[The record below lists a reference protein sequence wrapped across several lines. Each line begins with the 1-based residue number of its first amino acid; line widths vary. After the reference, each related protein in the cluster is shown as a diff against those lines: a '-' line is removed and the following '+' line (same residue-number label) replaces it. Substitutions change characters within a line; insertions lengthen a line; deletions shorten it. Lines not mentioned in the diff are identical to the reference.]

1 MAGSRLDVADDG
13 ESAAIA
19 PATMAHARVP
29 CRFWMRN
36 DSSMRAR
43 PRHTAWVLC
52 RSESDCALLRAGFT
66 GIFSVLSSL
75 LTLGKAMKILIAD
88 DHRLVIEAV
97 KAKLSEIEA
106 DIEFVLA
113 MSVDELL
120 AGASDDIDLAM
131 IDLNMPGAEGQ
142 AHIDEIRRRHP
153 AVPVIVLSGYE
164 DPAVMRS
171 ALERGVLGFIPKAYS
186 PEVMLSAVRLVLAGG
201 VYVPPMMLSS
211 VPPGVIAGIPGS
223 DAVQRSGAAPG
234 GAQTLEHLR
243 NVLTER
249 QVEVL
254 QLLSQGKPNKLIG
267 RALGISEGTV
277 KIHLAAIFRAL
288 NVRNRTE
295 AVVAAQSLT
304 EA

>member
-1 MAGSRLDVADDG
+1 
-13 ESAAIA
+13 
-19 PATMAHARVP
+19 
-29 CRFWMRN
+29 
-36 DSSMRAR
+36 
-43 PRHTAWVLC
+43 
-52 RSESDCALLRAGFT
+52 
-66 GIFSVLSSL
+66 
-75 LTLGKAMKILIAD
+75 MKILIAD

-97 KAKLSEIEA
+97 KAKLSELQN

-113 MSVDELL
+113 MSVDELF
-120 AGASDDIDLAM
+120 ASAADDIDLAL
-131 IDLNMPGAEGQ
+131 IDLNIPGADGH
-142 AHIDEIRRRHP
+142 AHIDELRRRHP

-164 DPAVMRS
+164 DPAIMR
-171 ALERGVLGFIPKAYS
+171 AVLDRGVLGFIPKAYS

-201 VYVPPMMLSS
+201 AYVPPMLLSGLS
-211 VPPGVIAGIPGS
+211 APTA
-223 DAVQRSGAAPG
+223 AAAPAEAGAEAPGAGRTLAGGNGG
-234 GAQTLEHLR
+234 GAHTLEHLR
-243 NVLTER
+243 KVLTER

-267 RALGISEGTV
+267 RSLGISEGTV

>member
-1 MAGSRLDVADDG
+1 
-13 ESAAIA
+13 
-19 PATMAHARVP
+19 
-29 CRFWMRN
+29 
-36 DSSMRAR
+36 
-43 PRHTAWVLC
+43 
-52 RSESDCALLRAGFT
+52 
-66 GIFSVLSSL
+66 
-75 LTLGKAMKILIAD
+75 MKILIAD

-97 KAKLSEIEA
+97 KAKLSELEPG
-106 DIEFVLA
+106 IEFVLA

-120 AGASDDIDLAM
+120 AGATDDLDLAL
-131 IDLNMPGAEGQ
+131 IDLNMPGADGQ
-142 AHIDEIRRRHP
+142 AHIDDIRRRHP

-164 DPAVMRS
+164 DPAIMRS

-201 VYVPPMMLSS
+201 VYVPPMMLTAL
-211 VPPGVIAGIPGS
+211 PPGLVPGVAGVNAGVPQAATDALARGS
-223 DAVQRSGAAPG
+223 SAG
-234 GAQTLEHLR
+234 GMQTLEHLR

-267 RALGISEGTV
+267 RSLGISEGTV

-295 AVVAAQSLT
+295 AVVAAQALT
-304 EA
+304 EAQQA

>member
-1 MAGSRLDVADDG
+1 
-13 ESAAIA
+13 
-19 PATMAHARVP
+19 
-29 CRFWMRN
+29 
-36 DSSMRAR
+36 
-43 PRHTAWVLC
+43 
-52 RSESDCALLRAGFT
+52 
-66 GIFSVLSSL
+66 
-75 LTLGKAMKILIAD
+75 MKILIAD

-97 KAKLSEIEA
+97 KAKLSELEPGI
-106 DIEFVLA
+106 DFVLS
-113 MSVDELL
+113 MSVSELL
-120 AGASDDIDLAM
+120 ADASDDLDLAV
-131 IDLNMPGAEGQ
+131 IDLNMPGADGQ
-142 AHIDEIRRRHP
+142 SHIDEVRRRHP
-153 AVPVIVLSGYE
+153 AVPLIVLSGTE
-164 DPAVMRS
+164 DPSVMRA

-186 PEVMLSAVRLVLAGG
+186 PEVMLLAVRLVLAGG
-201 VYVPPMMLSS
+201 VYVPPMMLSAL
-211 VPPGVIAGIPGS
+211 PPGIVAG
-223 DAVQRSGAAPG
+223 VPG
-234 GAQTLEHLR
+234 GAAADGAARSGGASSSAHTLEHLR

>member
-1 MAGSRLDVADDG
+1 
-13 ESAAIA
+13 
-19 PATMAHARVP
+19 
-29 CRFWMRN
+29 
-36 DSSMRAR
+36 
-43 PRHTAWVLC
+43 
-52 RSESDCALLRAGFT
+52 
-66 GIFSVLSSL
+66 
-75 LTLGKAMKILIAD
+75 MKILIAD

-97 KAKLSEIEA
+97 KAKLSELEPGM
-106 DIEFVLA
+106 EFVLA

-120 AGASDDIDLAM
+120 AGATDDLDLAL
-131 IDLNMPGAEGQ
+131 IDLNMPGADGQ

-164 DPAVMRS
+164 DPAIMRS

-201 VYVPPMMLSS
+201 VYVPPMMLTAL
-211 VPPGVIAGIPGS
+211 PPGIVAGMAPQATTETLARGGNGGGS
-223 DAVQRSGAAPG
+223 
-234 GAQTLEHLR
+234 QTLEHLR

-267 RALGISEGTV
+267 RSLGISEGTV

-295 AVVAAQSLT
+295 AVVAAQALT
-304 EA
+304 EAQQA

>member
-1 MAGSRLDVADDG
+1 
-13 ESAAIA
+13 
-19 PATMAHARVP
+19 
-29 CRFWMRN
+29 
-36 DSSMRAR
+36 
-43 PRHTAWVLC
+43 
-52 RSESDCALLRAGFT
+52 
-66 GIFSVLSSL
+66 
-75 LTLGKAMKILIAD
+75 MKILIAD

-97 KAKLSEIEA
+97 KAKLSELEPG
-106 DIEFVLA
+106 IEFVLA

-120 AGASDDIDLAM
+120 AGATDELDLAL
-131 IDLNMPGAEGQ
+131 IDLNMPGADGQ

-164 DPAVMRS
+164 DPAIMRS

-201 VYVPPMMLSS
+201 VYVPPMMLTAL
-211 VPPGVIAGIPGS
+211 PPGIVAGVAPTQGS
-223 DAVQRSGAAPG
+223 EARVAGASS
-234 GAQTLEHLR
+234 QTLEHLR
-243 NVLTER
+243 SVLTER

-267 RALGISEGTV
+267 RSLGISEGTV

-295 AVVAAQSLT
+295 AVVAAQALT
-304 EA
+304 EAQQA

>member
-1 MAGSRLDVADDG
+1 
-13 ESAAIA
+13 
-19 PATMAHARVP
+19 
-29 CRFWMRN
+29 
-36 DSSMRAR
+36 
-43 PRHTAWVLC
+43 
-52 RSESDCALLRAGFT
+52 
-66 GIFSVLSSL
+66 
-75 LTLGKAMKILIAD
+75 MKILIAD

-97 KAKLSEIEA
+97 KAKLSELEA

-120 AGASDDIDLAM
+120 AGASDDVDLAM
-131 IDLNMPGAEGQ
+131 IDLNMPGADGQ

-201 VYVPPMMLSS
+201 VYVPPMMLSA
-211 VPPGVIAGIPGS
+211 VPPGVVAGLPPAGAVGGGAPLGS
-223 DAVQRSGAAPG
+223 VAAS
-234 GAQTLEHLR
+234 AQTLEHLR

>member
-1 MAGSRLDVADDG
+1 
-13 ESAAIA
+13 
-19 PATMAHARVP
+19 
-29 CRFWMRN
+29 
-36 DSSMRAR
+36 
-43 PRHTAWVLC
+43 
-52 RSESDCALLRAGFT
+52 
-66 GIFSVLSSL
+66 
-75 LTLGKAMKILIAD
+75 MKILIAD

-97 KAKLSEIEA
+97 KAKLSELEPG
-106 DIEFVLA
+106 IEFVLA

-120 AGASDDIDLAM
+120 AGATDDLDLAL
-131 IDLNMPGAEGQ
+131 IDLNMPGADGQ
-142 AHIDEIRRRHP
+142 AHIDDIRRRHP

-164 DPAVMRS
+164 DPAIMRG

-201 VYVPPMMLSS
+201 VYVPPMMLTAL
-211 VPPGVIAGIPGS
+211 PPGMVAGMAPQ
-223 DAVQRSGAAPG
+223 AGAEPLVRG
-234 GAQTLEHLR
+234 GNGGGTQTLEHLR

-267 RALGISEGTV
+267 RSLGISEGTV

-295 AVVAAQSLT
+295 AVVAAQALT
-304 EA
+304 EAQQA

>member
-1 MAGSRLDVADDG
+1 
-13 ESAAIA
+13 
-19 PATMAHARVP
+19 
-29 CRFWMRN
+29 
-36 DSSMRAR
+36 
-43 PRHTAWVLC
+43 
-52 RSESDCALLRAGFT
+52 
-66 GIFSVLSSL
+66 
-75 LTLGKAMKILIAD
+75 MKILIAD

-97 KAKLSEIEA
+97 KAKLSELEA
-106 DIEFVLA
+106 GIDFVLA

-120 AGASDDIDLAM
+120 ASASDDLDLAV

-142 AHIDEIRRRHP
+142 AHIDEIRRRLP

-171 ALERGVLGFIPKAYS
+171 VLERGVLGFIPKAYS

-211 VPPGVIAGIPGS
+211 LPPGVVAGIPGIGA
-223 DAVQRSGAAPG
+223 DPAQRGSSAAT
-234 GAQTLEHLR
+234 AQTLEHLR

-254 QLLSQGKPNKLIG
+254 QLLSQGKPNKPIG

-295 AVVAAQSLT
+295 AVVAAQTVT

>member
-1 MAGSRLDVADDG
+1 
-13 ESAAIA
+13 
-19 PATMAHARVP
+19 
-29 CRFWMRN
+29 
-36 DSSMRAR
+36 
-43 PRHTAWVLC
+43 
-52 RSESDCALLRAGFT
+52 
-66 GIFSVLSSL
+66 
-75 LTLGKAMKILIAD
+75 MKILIAD

-97 KAKLSEIEA
+97 KAKLSELEPG
-106 DIEFVLA
+106 IEFVLV

-120 AGASDDIDLAM
+120 AGATDDLDLAL
-131 IDLNMPGAEGQ
+131 IDLNMPGADGQ

-164 DPAVMRS
+164 DPAIMRA

-201 VYVPPMMLSS
+201 VYVPPMMLTAL
-211 VPPGVIAGIPGS
+211 PPGIVAGVAPQP
-223 DAVQRSGAAPG
+223 DAARAPG
-234 GAQTLEHLR
+234 APAASQTLEHLR

-267 RALGISEGTV
+267 RSLGISEGTV

-295 AVVAAQSLT
+295 AVVAAQALT
-304 EA
+304 EAQA

>member
-1 MAGSRLDVADDG
+1 
-13 ESAAIA
+13 
-19 PATMAHARVP
+19 
-29 CRFWMRN
+29 
-36 DSSMRAR
+36 
-43 PRHTAWVLC
+43 
-52 RSESDCALLRAGFT
+52 
-66 GIFSVLSSL
+66 
-75 LTLGKAMKILIAD
+75 MKILIAD

-97 KAKLSEIEA
+97 KAKLGELEPGI
-106 DIEFVLA
+106 DFVLC

-120 AGASDDIDLAM
+120 AAAGDDLDLAVV
-131 IDLNMPGAEGQ
+131 DLGMPGADGA
-142 AHIDEIRRRHP
+142 AHIDLLRQRHP
-153 AVPVIVLSGYE
+153 AVPVIVLSGTE
-164 DPAVMRS
+164 DPAVMRQ

-201 VYVPPMMLSS
+201 VYVPPMMLSAL
-211 VPPGVIAGIPGS
+211 PPGVVPGLP
-223 DAVQRSGAAPG
+223 SGGANAPASRAAP
-234 GAQTLEHLR
+234 AAATLDNLR

-267 RALGISEGTV
+267 RSLGISEGTV

-304 EA
+304 EVQA